1 MGIFVVED
9 LLYHFPHRYLNTAK
23 VLSISNV
30 KVGEE
35 VTVVGE
41 VKIVRKTVGKSGIR
55 VINVGIFDGTEY
67 LYGVWFNQDFIAD
80 RLKDDMVVAF
90 SGKTSFRYGQLQI
103 ENPLYEVI
111 DEDTRLGEDTVHTS
125 RIIPFH
131 PASQY
136 LTTARLRRIIKN
148 MLDTSPVLSDSLPSF
163 ILAKYN
169 FLDRYSAFKEIH
181 FPTSERYC
189 EEARRR
195 LLYEELFLMQVG
207 LAFRKKQFKNQTT
220 GIAHQI
226 EGPLIDEFYCSLPFA
241 LTNSQKKTISEI
253 LKDMASPLPMNRLLQ
268 GEVGSGKTVVALAS
282 LLAAVQSGYQ
292 AAMMAPTEI
301 LAEQHFKK
309 ITHLLEGLFVSH
321 EGMPSVRIAL
331 LKGSLTEKEK
341 KVLQEEISK
350 GKVDIVI
357 GTHAIIQKDV
367 IFSKLGLVIVDEQ
380 HRFGVQ
386 QRVALKEKGTF
397 SDVLVMTATPI
408 PRTLSLTLYGD
419 LDISIINEL
428 PGGRNLSE
436 HVETTV
442 LDKTHRNFANEKIR
456 SEVRQGRQAYIIC
469 PLIEESDKLEV
480 KAVMAEIERLENEV
494 FPDLRVGFIHSKLKT
509 EEKETTMESFV
520 GRKLDVLISTTV
532 VEVGV
537 DVPNATVMLIEDAE
551 RFGLSQ
557 LHQLR
562 GRIGRGQHKGY
573 CFLFADPTTDEG
585 RQRMEAIAN
594 THDGF
599 KLAELDL
606 EIRGEGQIFGVRQS
620 GLPDL
625 KLAKITRDI
634 NILLQARDDAFE
646 LIEKDPALKLPE
658 NRPLFQAVRRKFAS
672 NLDWLFYA

>member
-80 RLKDDMVVAF
+80 RLKDGMVVAF

-169 FLDRYSAFKEIH
+169 FLDRYSALKEIH

-282 LLAAVQSGYQ
+282 LLVAVQGGYQ

-309 ITHLLEGLFVSH
+309 ITHLLESLFVSH
-321 EGMPSVRIAL
+321 ERIPSVRIAL

-367 IFSKLGLVIVDEQ
+367 VFSKLGLVIVDEQ

-509 EEKETTMESFV
+509 EEKETIMESFV
-520 GRKLDVLISTTV
+520 RRELDVLISTTV

-585 RQRMEAIAN
+585 RQRMEAIVN

-646 LIEKDPALKLPE
+646 LIEKDPALKLSE

>member
-80 RLKDDMVVAF
+80 RLKDGMVVAF

-169 FLDRYSAFKEIH
+169 FLDRYSALKEIH

-282 LLAAVQSGYQ
+282 LLVAVQGGYQ

-309 ITHLLEGLFVSH
+309 ITHLLESLFVSH
-321 EGMPSVRIAL
+321 ERMPSVRIAL

-367 IFSKLGLVIVDEQ
+367 VFSKLGLVIVDEQ

-509 EEKETTMESFV
+509 EEKETIMESFV
-520 GRKLDVLISTTV
+520 GRELDVLISTTV

-585 RQRMEAIAN
+585 RQRMEAIVN

-646 LIEKDPALKLPE
+646 LIEKDPALKLSE